1 MICPNCGKEIEDNG
15 KFCGYCGYK
24 LVQDATPVIPKK
36 EPVKNTKKPNKKA
49 IAIALVVAA
58 IIGGALFV
66 KNKKSSYAFGTD
78 KDKDVEIL
86 KSSAKDEDYPLYY
99 SYDKY
104 KSFWEPYVENDGNTN
119 GNDSLGTSTIDNK
132 MKYLALSDYDCKLV
146 NSNIRK
152 YTNSIKYFENIIS
165 VKPDE
170 KNQKYKR
177 NYYFTDGSLNY
188 AYIYDPDNS
197 DDWYKLYYD
206 DDVLYCC
213 KTPDKTYKYSD
224 ITPSKWGCFAY
235 EEAIDLYN
243 DYIYDSY
250 YDDDDEYEGEED
262 DDEYE
267 DEDYILPT
275 SDSEYLTRSDV
286 EDLSQEENRL
296 AINEIYARHGYTYT
310 TEDLKEYFEDKS
322 WYHSD
327 PDINQSTWNDSM
339 LNNYERENIN
349 LLTTVAKEKGY
360 R

>member
-1 MICPNCGKEIEDNG
+1 MSDGIIKEIENNG
-15 KFCGYCGYK
+15 KFCGYYGHK
-24 LVQDATPVIPKK
+24 LVQDATHVSLKK
-36 EPVKNTKKPNKKA
+36 EIVKNMKKPNKK
-49 IAIALVVAA
+49 AIALVVAA

-104 KSFWEPYVENDGNTN
+104 KSFWEPYNTKLENSKKYDRLSTKEI
-119 GNDSLGTSTIDNK
+119 DSEIADL
-132 MKYLALSDYDCKLV
+132 YLSDYDYKSV

-152 YTNSIKYFENIIS
+152 YTNSIEYFENIIS

-177 NYYFTDGSLNY
+177 NYYFTDDGLKY
-188 AYIYDPDNS
+188 AYIYNPDNS
-197 DDWYKLYYD
+197 SDWYKLCYYD
-206 DDVLYCC
+206 DGVLCRYE
-213 KTPDKTYKYSD
+213 TPDKTYKYSD

-235 EEAIDLYN
+235 EEATDIYN

-250 YDDDDEYEGEED
+250 DDDEDYGD
-262 DDEYE
+262 DYDEYE

-310 TEDLKEYFEDKS
+310 IEDLKEYFEDKS

>member
-24 LVQDATPVIPKK
+24 LVQDATPIIPKK
-36 EPVKNTKKPNKKA
+36 EPEKNTKKVNKK
-49 IAIALVVAA
+49 IIVIPLLIVLF
-58 IIGGALFV
+58 IGGAV
-66 KNKKSSYAFGTD
+66 IYSKHQKPSYVFGTD
-78 KDKDVEIL
+78 EDKDVEIL
-86 KSSAKDEDYPLYY
+86 KSSAKDEDYSLYY

-104 KSFWEPYVENDGNTN
+104 KSFWEPYNTKSENSKKYDKLSTKKI
-119 GNDSLGTSTIDNK
+119 DSEIADLD
-132 MKYLALSDYDCKLV
+132 LSDYKRKSV
-146 NSNIRK
+146 NSNINA
-152 YTNSIKYFENIIS
+152 YTNSFEYFENIIS

-177 NYYFTDGSLNY
+177 NYYFISGRLNY
-188 AYIYDPDNS
+188 AYIYDTDNS
-197 DDWYKLYYD
+197 NDWYKLYYD
-206 DDVLYCC
+206 DGVLYCYETS
-213 KTPDKTYKYSD
+213 KKTYKYSD

-235 EEAIDLYN
+235 EEASDLYN

-250 YDDDDEYEGEED
+250 DDDEEEED
-262 DDEYE
+262 YDEYE

-286 EDLSQEENRL
+286 EDLSQTENRL

-310 TEDLKEYFEDKS
+310 AEDLKEYFENKS

>member
-24 LVQDATPVIPKK
+24 LVQNATPVTPKK
-36 EPVKNTKKPNKKA
+36 ELIKNTKKPNKKA
-49 IAIALVVAA
+49 IAIALVVALLV
-58 IIGGALFV
+58 GGALFV

-104 KSFWEPYVENDGNTN
+104 KSFWEPYAEKN
-119 GNDSLGTSTIDNK
+119 GYSSGYDSLGTSTIDNEISN
-132 MKYLALSDYDCKLV
+132 LNLSDYDYKLI
-146 NSNIRK
+146 NSNIK
-152 YTNSIKYFENIIS
+152 VYSNSSEYFDDIVS

-177 NYYFTDGSLNY
+177 NYYFYYGSLKY
-188 AYIYDPDNS
+188 AYIYDPDNT
-197 DDWYKLYYD
+197 DDWHKLYYE

-250 YDDDDEYEGEED
+250 DDDDDYD
-262 DDEYE
+262 TDYDEYE
-267 DEDYILPT
+267 NEDYILPT

-322 WYHSD
+322 WYQSN
-327 PDINQSTWNDSM
+327 PDVNQSTWNDSM

-349 LLTTVAKEKGY
+349 LLATVAKEKGY

>member
-36 EPVKNTKKPNKKA
+36 EPVKNTKKPNKKT

-66 KNKKSSYAFGTD
+66 KNKKSSYVFGTD
-78 KDKDVEIL
+78 EDKDVQIL

-104 KSFWEPYVENDGNTN
+104 KSFWEPYVEKTDNTDRY
-119 GNDSLGTSTIDNK
+119 DSLGKASFSSSIIYIMNHQK
-132 MKYLALSDYDCKLV
+132 SSNCKSI
-146 NSNIRK
+146 NSNIK
-152 YTNSIKYFENIIS
+152 VYSNSIILIQS
-165 VKPDE
+165 DE
-170 KNQKYKR
+170 KDQKYNR
-177 NYYFTDGSLNY
+177 NYYIANGSLKY

-197 DDWYKLYYD
+197 DDWYKLCYYD
-206 DDVLYCC
+206 DGVLCRYE
-213 KTPDKTYKYSD
+213 TPDKTYKYSD

-235 EEAIDLYN
+235 EEATDIYN

-250 YDDDDEYEGEED
+250 DDDEDYGD
-262 DDEYE
+262 DYDEYE

-296 AINEIYARHGYTYT
+296 AINEIYARHGYTYQ

-322 WYHSD
+322 WYHSN

>member
-24 LVQDATPVIPKK
+24 LVQDATPVLPKK
-36 EPVKNTKKPNKKA
+36 EPTKNTKKPNKKI
-49 IAIALVVAA
+49 IAIALVVALF
-58 IIGGALFV
+58 IGGALFV
-66 KNKKSSYAFGTD
+66 KNKKSSYVFGTD
-78 KDKDVEIL
+78 EDKDVEIL

-104 KSFWEPYVENDGNTN
+104 KSFWEPYVEKTGDTGKY
-119 GNDSLGTSTIDNK
+119 DSLGTSTIDNK
-132 MKYLALSDYDCKLV
+132 ISYLNLSDYDYKTV
-146 NSNIRK
+146 NSNIKK
-152 YTNSIKYFENIIS
+152 YTNSLKYFENIIS

-177 NYYFTDGSLNY
+177 NYYFNDDGLNY

-197 DDWYKLYYD
+197 DDWCKLYYD
-206 DDVLYCC
+206 DDVLYCYE
-213 KTPDKTYKYSD
+213 TPDETYKYSE
-224 ITPSKWGCFAY
+224 ITPTKWGCFAY

-243 DYIYDSY
+243 DYIYDNHDY
-250 YDDDDEYEGEED
+250 YDDDEDYDEYE
-262 DDEYE
+262 Y
-267 DEDYILPT
+267 EDYILPT

-286 EDLSQEENRL
+286 EDLSQKENRL

-310 TEDLKEYFEDKS
+310 IEDLKEYFEDKS

-327 PDINQSTWNDSM
+327 PDVNQSTWNDSM